1 MEFKKIFGWL
11 LLFMG
16 LAIMFYGIYASFN
29 IFTAKNTAPEIFVS
43 ATAGEQILPQEN
55 AEAKGISLPFI
66 GEIPTRESAQIDMQE
81 IMGEQM
87 KSIMPANSLPLLF
100 NLMAWS
106 IFAGISIFG
115 GAQIAGLGIKLL
127 K

>member
-1 MEFKKIFGWL
+1 MEFKFKKIFGWL
-11 LLFMG
+11 LLFIG
-16 LAIMFYGIYASFN
+16 LAIILYGIYASFN
-29 IFTAKNTAPEIFVS
+29 IFTAKDTVPELFVS
-43 ATAGEQILPQEN
+43 EQTEQTSE
-55 AEAKGISLPFI
+55 ISLPI
-66 GEIPTRESAQIDMQE
+66 LGEIPTQESMQIDMQE

-87 KSIMPANSLPLLF
+87 KSILPSDFFPLLF

-115 GAQIAGLGIKLL
+115 GAQIADLGIKLL